1 MAINFLNNID
11 LNQLQIFHAV
21 IENQANDT
29 AAGTGV
35 DGQIYYNTTDK
46 LIRVWDATLGQ
57 WKAVGKYD
65 DLGLTVQSGTNNG
78 ALRLMEGTTVL
89 DTVTFQA
96 TIGQG
101 ISIGAAGSTININ
114 HAATSSVTDSNN
126 SNGVVLQDITF
137 DSFGHVETI
146 GTTDLDDRYVSTIT
160 AGDGI
165 VITGG
170 ATNAATVAVK
180 YNATSDNLILAA
192 TIASAPAGGN
202 PYTPYVLIA
211 ESNPGVASGEVKKI
225 RLQDIPVSE
234 FGDADQSI
242 DMGGFSI
249 LDVADP
255 TNAQDAATKA
265 YVDSSV
271 VGSLSYQ
278 GGYNAATNTPDL
290 DSSPS
295 SSIKKGCTYT
305 VTADGTFFTEQVRVG
320 DVIIAEVDAPTTLA
334 NWTTVQNNIDLASA
348 TQVGIGNVVASST
361 PALDGLQVQYSS
373 GTATVG
379 LDINSLTTGTT
390 YDQANTYLPVYT
402 STGSTRN
409 EKIKI
414 TDLATEISESNS
426 KSAIISTGT
435 TSATITHNLDS
446 YDVIV
451 QMFDNVT
458 KETVYADVDRATED
472 TVVVTFAAALT
483 NAVRVLIKKVSG

>member
-170 ATNAATVAVK
+170 ATNAATVAAK

-192 TIASAPAGGN
+192 SVASAPAGGN

-211 ESNPGVASGEVKKI
+211 ESNPGVASGAVNKI
-225 RLQDIPVSE
+225 RLQNIPVSE

-242 DMGGFSI
+242 DMGGNRI

-255 TNAQDAATKA
+255 TSAQDAATKQ
-265 YVDSSV
+265 YVDDSV
-271 VGSLSYQ
+271 VGSLVYQ
-278 GGYNAATNTPDL
+278 GGYNASTDTPDL
-290 DSSPS
+290 TTSPN
-295 SSIKKGCTYT
+295 SIEKGWTYT
-305 VTADGTFFTEQVRVG
+305 VTSDGSFFGEQLRVG
-320 DVIIAEVDAPTTLA
+320 DVLIAETNNPTALTD
-334 NWTTVQNNIDLASA
+334 WTTVQNNIDLASA
-348 TQVGIGNVVASST
+348 TQVGIGNVVKST
-361 PALDGLQVQYSS
+361 TDSRKGIIVSYSS
-373 GTATVG
+373 GTASVG
-379 LDINSLTTGTT
+379 LDIAGLTTGTV

-426 KSAIISTGT
+426 KSGT
-435 TSATITHNLDS
+435 IAAGATSDTITHNLDS

-451 QMFDNVT
+451 QIFDNVT

-483 NAVRVLIKKVSG
+483 NAVRVLIQKVSG